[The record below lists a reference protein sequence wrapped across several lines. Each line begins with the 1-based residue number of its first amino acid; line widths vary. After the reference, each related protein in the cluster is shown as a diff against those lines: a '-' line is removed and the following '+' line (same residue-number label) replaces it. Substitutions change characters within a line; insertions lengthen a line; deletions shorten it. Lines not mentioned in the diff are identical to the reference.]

1 MHCNISR
8 VWQMS
13 GSGITAP
20 KLLLHDMIRS
30 LLVRAVTQEQQYSF
44 FRYSEFSSQKLGIT
58 AKDTRLCSS
67 SGQASDSQCF
77 LFALWWRRLP
87 VGRRN
92 NRQKGLRGAKAEGD
106 ACKQCIHGNVSSPQ
120 LKTERGLHRR
130 NGEIWRAMLWSITCH
145 CLSKTGR
152 FTSRFCL
159 MLKNTCSLGL
169 YLWQQHAQ

>member
-1 MHCNISR
+1 
-8 VWQMS
+8 MS

-67 SGQASDSQCF
+67 SGQAWDSQCF

-92 NRQKGLRGAKAEGD
+92 NRQKGLRGANAEGD
-106 ACKQCIHGNVSSPQ
+106 ACKRCIHGNVSSPQ
-120 LKTERGLHRR
+120 LKTERGPHRR
-130 NGEIWRAMLWSITCH
+130 NGERCFGASHVTVYLRQADSLQDSAWC
-145 CLSKTGR
+145 SKTHAALVFIYGN
-152 FTSRFCL
+152 
-159 MLKNTCSLGL
+159 NTLSDKAALRGF
-169 YLWQQHAQ
+169 